1 MNITSA
7 KYLKQPPAK
16 DTNTHVI
23 LILNN
28 KNNAEDLIYVPMNTA
43 NRHYKAIV
51 EWAEI
56 DGNSIEAAD

>member
-7 KYLKQPPAK
+7 KYLNQPPAK
-16 DTNTHVI
+16 DINTHVI

-28 KNNAEDLIYVPMNTA
+28 KSNAEDLIYVPMNTA
-43 NRHYKAIV
+43 NRYYQAILL
-51 EWAEI
+51 WAEI